1 MKAVRIHEYGNAEV
15 LRYEDA
21 PEPTV
26 GDDDVVIKVMGTSVN
41 PVDWKIREGHLK
53 GLITYEMPFIPGWD
67 VSGVVHAVGP
77 KASVFKVGD
86 EVYSRP
92 DIGRNGTYAEY
103 VAVRESEVARK
114 PKTISHLEAGSL
126 PLAGIT
132 AWEAI
137 VAVGMVAGGQRVL
150 VHAASGGVGSLAVQI
165 AKACGAFVI
174 GTASGVNRELVES
187 LGVDEFIDYQTQNL
201 ATATK
206 DIDVVFDTI
215 GGSTQDDSWSVM
227 AKGGILISIVSQPSE
242 EKAKEM
248 GVRSSYLF
256 IGPNVDAL
264 NELAAL
270 VDSGQLHPVIAA
282 EFALEDVK
290 LAHALSESG
299 RAKGKIVLRVGS
311 QPTQANV

>member
-137 VAVGMVAGGQRVL
+137 VAVGKVAAGQRVL

>member
-15 LRYEDA
+15 LRYEVA

-86 EVYSRP
+86 EVYTRP

-137 VAVGMVAGGQRVL
+137 VAVGKVAAGQRVL

>member
-15 LRYEDA
+15 LRYEDG

-137 VAVGMVAGGQRVL
+137 VAVGKVAAGQRVL

>member
-15 LRYEDA
+15 LRYEVA

-86 EVYSRP
+86 EVYTRP

-137 VAVGMVAGGQRVL
+137 VAVGKVAGGQRVL